1 MGELIF
7 LPLQR
12 TLYRGETEGCGCNA
26 RAQSPGQVGWDA
38 VPVLATPQY
47 LELLFSSPSGIILPA
62 VADRLLC
69 AALGLG
75 CGDRG
80 TSYSPEVLMY
90 LEDSL

>member
-1 MGELIF
+1 M
-7 LPLQR
+7 
-12 TLYRGETEGCGCNA
+12 
-26 RAQSPGQVGWDA
+26 
-38 VPVLATPQY
+38 LATPQY

-62 VADRLLC
+62 VADCLLC

-80 TSYSPEVLMY
+80 TSYSPEVLMS